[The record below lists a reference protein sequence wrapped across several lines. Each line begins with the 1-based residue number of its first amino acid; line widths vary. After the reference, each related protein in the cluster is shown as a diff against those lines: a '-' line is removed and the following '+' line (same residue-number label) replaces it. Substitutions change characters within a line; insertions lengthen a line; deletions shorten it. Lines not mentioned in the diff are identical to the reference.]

1 MAVLTLY
8 LEQDAFFFSF
18 SVSLLMLYFN
28 FLSWLA
34 FEAVTSMYPTG
45 KFLLC
50 FLFFSPFKCFYAA
63 GPHANEEIIF
73 RMGRWRNAKCFMSNL
88 HLTGTSWFIWW
99 AVVSI
104 SLSNNC
110 TNPCGHCFTET
121 LEAIFMNWYE
131 LWIQKKKLHN
141 YKGRC
146 FRWSVISFDMIVL
159 IFINM
164 CANCIICKEKWI
176 LIFKPFCRHM
186 TCNVNASCS

>member
-1 MAVLTLY
+1 
-8 LEQDAFFFSF
+8 
-18 SVSLLMLYFN
+18 MLYFN

-34 FEAVTSMYPTG
+34 FEAVTSCVSHWKMLTLFCY
-45 KFLLC
+45 FFFSFQMLLC
-50 FLFFSPFKCFYAA
+50 RRSPCKRVDHFK
-63 GPHANEEIIF
+63 
-73 RMGRWRNAKCFMSNL
+73 MGRWRNAKCFMSNL
-88 HLTGTSWFIWW
+88 HLTETLWFILW

-104 SLSNNC
+104 SLSDNC

-121 LEAIFMNWYE
+121 RGYIYE
-131 LWIQKKKLHN
+131 LVWAVNTKKKKLHN

-146 FRWSVISFDMIVL
+146 FRWCVISFDMIVL